1 MKQNSLIICRGGGD
15 LATGIVHRLHRAGF
29 RVLVLETEHPA
40 AIRRQVSFCEAVY
53 EGKATVE
60 GVTAQRI
67 DSVSEMEEVFAG
79 GCVPL
84 LVDPKGEAVAELQ
97 PDVVVDAIIAK
108 KNIGTTKEMAPLV
121 IGVGPGFTAGVDVDL
136 VIESMR
142 GHNLARILE
151 EGSAL
156 PNTGIPGNIGGFTK
170 ERVIH
175 APAEGF
181 IKNIRQIGDVVEA
194 GTTIARIYE
203 NMDESGNFGGSFVP
217 VQATITGII
226 RGLIREGYH
235 FPKGFKIADIDPR
248 EGERKN
254 CFTISDKARSIGGS
268 VLEAVCRY
276 IKQDGRKNMNEKKL
290 THFNE
295 SGEAHMVDVHEK
307 ADTYRVA
314 RAEGTIFVND
324 DAFVAISQGTAKKGD
339 VLGIARIAGIMGAK
353 NNASLIPL
361 CHPIAMTKCDVDF
374 KLDKEKKS
382 ITATCTT
389 ACVGKTGV
397 EMEALSGVSAA
408 LLTIYD
414 MCKALDRGMEIKDI
428 HLLEKAG
435 GKSGH
440 FKRK

>member
-1 MKQNSLIICRGGGD
+1 MKKNIIIVRGGGD
-15 LATGIVHRLHRAGF
+15 IATGTIYKLHQSGYP
-29 RVLVLETEHPA
+29 VLVTEIANPS
-40 AIRRQVSFCEAVY
+40 AIRRQVAFSEAVY
-53 EGKATVE
+53 EKSYTVE
-60 GVTAQRI
+60 GVTCYFAENLTRAYELLKQRKVALMI
-67 DSVSEMEEVFAG
+67 DPDGAVIREVKPA
-79 GCVPL
+79 
-84 LVDPKGEAVAELQ
+84 A
-97 PDVVVDAIIAK
+97 VVDGILAK
-108 KNIGTTKEMAPLV
+108 KNLGTTMDMAPFTVAL
-121 IGVGPGFTAGVDVDL
+121 GPGFTAGVDVHA
-136 VIESMR
+136 VVETMR
-142 GHNLARILE
+142 GHKLGRIIY
-151 EGSAL
+151 EGNAI

-181 IKNIRQIGDVVEA
+181 IKNIHQIGDVVEA

-248 EGERKN
+248 EGELKN

-414 MCKALDRGMEIKDI
+414 MCKALDRGMEITEI

>member
-29 RVLVLETEHPA
+29 RVLVLETDHPA

-84 LVDPKGEAVAELQ
+84 LVDPKGEAVAELH

-181 IKNIRQIGDVVEA
+181 IQNIHQIGDVVEA

-203 NMDESGNFGGSFVP
+203 NMDESGNFGGASVAVP
-217 VQATITGII
+217 ATITGII

-268 VLEAVCRY
+268 VLEAVCRHV
-276 IKQDGRKNMNEKKL
+276 I
-290 THFNE
+290 
-295 SGEAHMVDVHEK
+295 HE
-307 ADTYRVA
+307 
-314 RAEGTIFVND
+314 G
-324 DAFVAISQGTAKKGD
+324 Q
-339 VLGIARIAGIMGAK
+339 
-353 NNASLIPL
+353 
-361 CHPIAMTKCDVDF
+361 
-374 KLDKEKKS
+374 KS
-382 ITATCTT
+382 SRTQ
-389 ACVGKTGV
+389 VK
-397 EMEALSGVSAA
+397 
-408 LLTIYD
+408 
-414 MCKALDRGMEIKDI
+414 
-428 HLLEKAG
+428 
-435 GKSGH
+435 
-440 FKRK
+440 

>member
-1 MKQNSLIICRGGGD
+1 MKRNSLIICRGGGD

-29 RVLVLETEHPA
+29 RVLVLETDHPA

-84 LVDPKGEAVAELQ
+84 FVDSKGASIAELH

-108 KNIGTTKEMAPLV
+108 KNLGTTKEMAPLV

-156 PNTGIPGNIGGFTK
+156 PNSGIPGNIGGFTK

-175 APAEGF
+175 APTEGF
-181 IKNIRQIGDVVEA
+181 IKNIHQIGDVVEA
-194 GTTIARIYE
+194 GTEIARIYE
-203 NMDESGNFGGSFVP
+203 NMDESGNFSGASVAVP
-217 VQATITGII
+217 ATITGII

-248 EGERKN
+248 EGELKN

-268 VLEAVCRY
+268 VLEAVC
-276 IKQDGRKNMNEKKL
+276 
-290 THFNE
+290 H
-295 SGEAHMVDVHEK
+295 H
-307 ADTYRVA
+307 
-314 RAEGTIFVND
+314 VN
-324 DAFVAISQGTAKKGD
+324 
-339 VLGIARIAGIMGAK
+339 
-353 NNASLIPL
+353 
-361 CHPIAMTKCDVDF
+361 
-374 KLDKEKKS
+374 
-382 ITATCTT
+382 TC
-389 ACVGKTGV
+389 
-397 EMEALSGVSAA
+397 S
-408 LLTIYD
+408 
-414 MCKALDRGMEIKDI
+414 
-428 HLLEKAG
+428 
-435 GKSGH
+435 
-440 FKRK
+440 

>member
-1 MKQNSLIICRGGGD
+1 M
-15 LATGIVHRLHRAGF
+15 
-29 RVLVLETEHPA
+29 
-40 AIRRQVSFCEAVY
+40 
-53 EGKATVE
+53 E

-84 LVDPKGEAVAELQ
+84 LVDPKGEAVAELH

-181 IKNIRQIGDVVEA
+181 IQNIHQIGDVVEA

-203 NMDESGNFGGSFVP
+203 NMDESGNFGGASVAVP
-217 VQATITGII
+217 ATITGII

-268 VLEAVCRY
+268 VLEAVCRHV
-276 IKQDGRKNMNEKKL
+276 I
-290 THFNE
+290 
-295 SGEAHMVDVHEK
+295 HE
-307 ADTYRVA
+307 
-314 RAEGTIFVND
+314 G
-324 DAFVAISQGTAKKGD
+324 Q
-339 VLGIARIAGIMGAK
+339 
-353 NNASLIPL
+353 
-361 CHPIAMTKCDVDF
+361 
-374 KLDKEKKS
+374 KS
-382 ITATCTT
+382 SRTQ
-389 ACVGKTGV
+389 VK
-397 EMEALSGVSAA
+397 
-408 LLTIYD
+408 
-414 MCKALDRGMEIKDI
+414 
-428 HLLEKAG
+428 
-435 GKSGH
+435 
-440 FKRK
+440 